1 MNNHNLFY
9 ERYGEGSQQQISN
22 AMFITRNK
30 LFLRSC
36 LVTAKR
42 ARVSKFPV
50 MIRTEEKKY
59 ALKNT
64 IPSALGGKLLANRD

>member
-9 ERYGEGSQQQISN
+9 ERYGEGSQQQ
-22 AMFITRNK
+22 
-30 LFLRSC
+30 RSY
-36 LVTAKR
+36 LVTANR
-42 ARVSKFPV
+42 TRVSKFPV

-64 IPSALGGKLLANRD
+64 IPSTLGGKLLAN